1 MPVEPVG
8 GGSDAFPAWGVSGRR
23 ALLPILLGMPAK
35 SMSKDSGE
43 LAFQLRITLEGV
55 VPPVWRRLLVPGVVR
70 LSKLHAMIQ
79 VAMGWNDS
87 HLHSFEIGNVRYG
100 MHADD
105 YPEDEID
112 ETGNVGQPSGP
123 TGCSPTSTT
132 SVIHG
137 TTTSWSRRLLRSA
150 STLKFGVCL
159 DGQNACP
166 PNDSGG
172 VWGYA
177 QMLEVLADPTHAE
190 HDDLMAWSGPIDPT
204 EFDLVG
210 VNAALQR
217 LR

>member
-1 MPVEPVG
+1 
-8 GGSDAFPAWGVSGRR
+8 
-23 ALLPILLGMPAK
+23 
-35 SMSKDSGE
+35 
-43 LAFQLRITLEGV
+43 
-55 VPPVWRRLLVPGVVR
+55 
-70 LSKLHAMIQ
+70 
-79 VAMGWNDS
+79 MGWNNS

-105 YPEDEID
+105 YPEDEVD
-112 ETGNVGQPSGP
+112 ETRPTVGQAIRAERMFNYEYDFGD
-123 TGCSPTSTT
+123 
-132 SVIHG
+132 
-137 TTTSWSRRLLRSA
+137 SWDHEIVVEALLRSE

-166 PNDSGG
+166 PDDCGG

-177 QMLEVLADPTHAE
+177 RMLEALADPAHPEHA
-190 HDDLMAWSGPIDPT
+190 DVIAWTGGPIDPT